1 MIAWKRRLGGR
12 MDLAM
17 PCEGGRD
24 GDRLELEVD
33 PLSPV
38 TKLGP
43 QATVSV
49 TEQAVGSDPVEG
61 SPCEAIATITLTAA
75 GLRRLAAAC
84 GEAADELDRIG
95 AALMPKDGEEC

>member
-1 MIAWKRRLGGR
+1 

-17 PCEGGRD
+17 RCESGRA
-24 GDRLELEVD
+24 GDRMEIEVD
-33 PLSPV
+33 PFAPV

-43 QATVSV
+43 QATVSI
-49 TEQAVGSDPVEG
+49 TEQGAGSDPDDG
-61 SPCEAIATITLTAA
+61 SPCEAVATVSLTAA

-95 AALMPKDGEEC
+95 AALSAPESGGGD